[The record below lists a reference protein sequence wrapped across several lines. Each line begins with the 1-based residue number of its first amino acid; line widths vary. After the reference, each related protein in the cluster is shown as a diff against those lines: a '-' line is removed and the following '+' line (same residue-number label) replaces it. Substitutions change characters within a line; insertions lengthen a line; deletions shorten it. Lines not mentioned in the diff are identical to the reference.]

1 MNTTQYGSE
10 IKSRIQIYLHAFD
23 RSFSGDR
30 NKNAELEA
38 AYTDLVSSGLDD
50 EEIVEVLHQHVKES
64 KEWR

>member
-1 MNTTQYGSE
+1 MKTKQYGSE